1 MNDNRVPRSAKG
13 LREWRQRI
21 GNFNQ
26 HNRRLWVE
34 SIARDL
40 PSRSRVLDVGAG
52 SGQYRDLFSHCEYRS
67 HDFAQEPSTV
77 GMYTTLDYISDITA
91 IPVPNASFDVVLC
104 TEVLEHVPEPIQAV
118 NEMGRIL
125 RSGGRLYVSAPLG
138 SWLHQEPYHYY
149 GGYTPHW
156 YRRFLD
162 AAGFDVQSIEP
173 NQRFFSAFG
182 QEALRFAEIVDP
194 RRAQSDRIAARLIL
208 GMLWLGAFPLS
219 RLAAMLA
226 PSLDSL
232 ELEQIAT
239 IGYHVT
245 AIKR

>member
-34 SIARDL
+34 SIAREL

-52 SGQYRDLFSHCEYRS
+52 SGQYRDLFLHCDYRT
-67 HDFAQEPSTV
+67 HDFAQEPSTI
-77 GMYTTLDYISDITA
+77 GLYTALDYISDIAA
-91 IPVPNASFDVVLC
+91 IPVPDASFDVVLC

-125 RSGGRLYVSAPLG
+125 RPGGRLYVSAPLG

-162 AAGFDVQSIEP
+162 AAGFDVQSVEP

-194 RRAQSDRIAARLIL
+194 RHVRGRPFVARVAL
-208 GMLWLGAFPLS
+208 GVLWLGAFPLS
-219 RLAAMLA
+219 RVAAMLA
-226 PSLDSL
+226 PRLDSL
-232 ELEQIAT
+232 KLEEIAT

>member
-1 MNDNRVPRSAKG
+1 MKDSRALGAGRG
-13 LREWRQRI
+13 FREWRQRI

-40 PSRSRVLDVGAG
+40 PSRCRVLDVGAG
-52 SGQYRDLFSHCEYRS
+52 AGQYRGLFSQCEYLA
-67 HDFAQEPSTV
+67 HDFAQEPSTI
-77 GMYTTLDYISDITA
+77 GLYTPLDYISDIEA

-104 TEVLEHVPEPIQAV
+104 TEVLEHVPEPIKAV
-118 NEMGRIL
+118 NEMSRIL
-125 RSGGRLYVSAPLG
+125 RSGGRLYLSAPLG

-182 QEALRFAEIVDP
+182 QEALRFAEVVDP
-194 RRAQSDRIAARLIL
+194 RKARAGGFVGRLVL
-208 GMLWLGAFPLS
+208 GILWLGAFPLS
-219 RLAAMLA
+219 RAAAMLA
-226 PSLDSL
+226 PTLDRL
-232 ELEQIAT
+232 DLEQIAT
-239 IGYHVT
+239 VGYHVT
-245 AIKR
+245 AVKR